1 MYRGFTKVVNFLCIS
16 SKYAN
21 FTNGKVYRGEAHS
34 RVVGMKSGRRYSN
47 YRIIDDDGD
56 GYGIDQEDIGKLF
69 KVNVED
75 V

>member
-16 SKYAN
+16 SKYGN
-21 FTNGKVYRGEAHS
+21 FTKGRVYRGEAHS

-47 YRIIDDDGD
+47 YRIIDDYGD
-56 GYGIDQEDIGKLF
+56 GYGIDQNDIGKLF

>member
-16 SKYAN
+16 SKYGN
-21 FTNGKVYRGEAHS
+21 FTNSKVYRGEAHS

-56 GYGIDQEDIGKLF
+56 GYTIDQTDIGKLF